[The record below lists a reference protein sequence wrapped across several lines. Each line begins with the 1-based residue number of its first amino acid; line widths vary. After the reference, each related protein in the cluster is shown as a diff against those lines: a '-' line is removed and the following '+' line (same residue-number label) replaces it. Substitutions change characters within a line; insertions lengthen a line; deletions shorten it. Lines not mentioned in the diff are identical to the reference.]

1 MGSETVSGSLW
12 KEGLDMLADYHVHCE
27 FSDDSVYPM
36 EDVCADAVKL
46 GIKELCFTDHV
57 DYGIKPDVEEY
68 RRDPS
73 CAPVVNGVA
82 ITNVDY
88 PAYFAKIDEMSEK
101 FAGQLTVRAGL
112 ELGTQ
117 SHRIE
122 QNHALFKAW
131 EHKLDFVICSIHE
144 VGDLEFW
151 TGDFQRGRT
160 QDEYNR
166 AYYEE
171 LLKVVETFEDYS
183 VLGHLDL
190 IRRYDPAGEYPFE
203 KTRDIVAAILERVIA
218 DGKGIE
224 LNTSSFRYGL
234 PDLQPSTDV
243 LRLYHDLG
251 GRVLTVGS
259 DSHKPEHLG
268 AHIEECR
275 GRLRDLGFTE
285 FCTFEKMHPT
295 FLPL

>member
-1 MGSETVSGSLW
+1 MF
-12 KEGLDMLADYHVHCE
+12 ADYHVHCE
-27 FSDDSVYPM
+27 FSDDSWYPM

-57 DYGIKPDVEEY
+57 DYGIKPDVDEY
-68 RRDPS
+68 RANPG
-73 CAPVVNGVA
+73 CAQIKDGEP
-82 ITNVDY
+82 ILNVDY
-88 PAYFAKIDEMSEK
+88 PAYFAKIDEMREK
-101 FAGQLTVRAGL
+101 FAGQLAIKAGL
-112 ELGTQ
+112 ELGVQ
-117 SHRIE
+117 SHRVA
-122 QNHALFKAW
+122 QNHALFKTW
-131 EHKLDFVICSIHE
+131 EDKLDFVICSIHE

-151 TGDFQRGRT
+151 TGDFQRGHT
-160 QDEYNR
+160 QEEYNR

-171 LLKVVETFEDYS
+171 LLKVVETFHDYS

-190 IRRYDPAGEYPFE
+190 IRRYDPAGEFPFE
-203 KTRDIVAAILERVIA
+203 KTRDLVAAILERVIA

-268 AHIEECR
+268 AHIEECHD
-275 GRLRDLGFTE
+275 RLRALGFTE
-285 FCTFEKMHPT
+285 LCIYEKMNPT
-295 FLPL
+295 FIEL

>member
-1 MGSETVSGSLW
+1 MF
-12 KEGLDMLADYHVHCE
+12 ADYHVHCE
-27 FSDDSVYPM
+27 FSDDSVYPLLA
-36 EDVCADAVKL
+36 VCRDAVAL
-46 GIKELCFTDHV
+46 GLEQICFTDHV
-57 DYGIKPDVEEY
+57 DYGVKPDVDEY

-73 CAPVVNGVA
+73 LARLEDGEPVL
-82 ITNVDY
+82 NVDY
-88 PAYFAKIDEMSEK
+88 PRYFAAIEAAQAE
-101 FAGQLTVRAGL
+101 FAGKLTIKAGL
-112 ELGTQ
+112 ELGVQ
-117 SHRIE
+117 SHLVDR
-122 QNHALFKAW
+122 NHALFKTW
-131 EHKLDFVICSIHE
+131 EDKLDFVICSIHE

-160 QDEYNR
+160 QRGYNM

-171 LLKVVETFEDYS
+171 LLRVVQTFKDYS

-190 IRRYDPAGEYPFE
+190 IRRYDPAGEFPFE
-203 KTRDIVAAILERVIA
+203 ETRDVVAAILEQVIA

-251 GRVLTVGS
+251 GRVLTLGS

-268 AHIEECR
+268 AHICGCHE
-275 GRLRDLGFTE
+275 RLRDLGFTE
-285 FCTFEKMHPT
+285 FCVYERMEPS